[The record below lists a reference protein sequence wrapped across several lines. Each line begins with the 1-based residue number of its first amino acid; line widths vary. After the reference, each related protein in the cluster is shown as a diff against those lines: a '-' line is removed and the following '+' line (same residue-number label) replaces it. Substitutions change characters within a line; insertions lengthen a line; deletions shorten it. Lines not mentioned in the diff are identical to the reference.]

1 MIKLVKA
8 LLLMTFMSIILIN
21 SVQAQRGETQS
32 LYDLPPRWLVDCPTS
47 MTLPRG
53 CFDVIMR
60 VYPNGGIL
68 GSTSI
73 GLTNHFMVGISYGA
87 EGVIADAE
95 PNWNPRVEFNVKL
108 GLIEE
113 SVYFPGFA
121 VGFNSQGQ
129 GSYDPEKKRYTY
141 KSKGFYGVLSRSFY
155 FMNGIFSGHAGVNYS
170 LENDIDKDDDPS
182 VYLGFDTR
190 FKYNIG
196 LVMEYDFALN
206 DNKSSQRYG
215 KGRGYLN
222 AGLRWLYSENLEIEV
237 ILNNLLNNRHDVNSF
252 GRGLRL
258 TYIEY
263 F

>member
-1 MIKLVKA
+1 MVKYFKVIFVFVCLGFIGIGSA
-8 LLLMTFMSIILIN
+8 K
-21 SVQAQRGETQS
+21 AQVDETQS
-32 LYDLPPRWLVDCPTS
+32 LYDIPPRWLVDCPTS

-68 GSTSI
+68 SSTSI
-73 GLTNHFMVGISYGA
+73 GLTNRFTVGVSYGS
-87 EGVIADAE
+87 EGVIADAK
-95 PNWNPRVEFNVKL
+95 PNWNPRMEFNVKL

-113 SVYFPGFA
+113 SIYFPGLA
-121 VGFNSQGQ
+121 IGFNSQGK
-129 GSYDPEKKRYTY
+129 GSHDAEKDRYTY
-141 KSKGFYGVLSRSFY
+141 KSKGFYAVTSRSFY
-155 FMNGIFSGHAGVNYS
+155 FMNGVFSGHAGVNYS
-170 LENDIDKDDDPS
+170 LEHDVDKDDDPTAFF
-182 VYLGFDTR
+182 GIDTR
-190 FKYNIG
+190 FNYNVG
-196 LVMEYDFALN
+196 FVLEYDMALN

-222 AGLRWLYSENLEIEV
+222 LGLRWLYSENLEIEV
-237 ILNNLLNNRHDVNSF
+237 ILKNLLNNRHDVNSF

>member
-1 MIKLVKA
+1 MEKYFKILLIMTLIPMI
-8 LLLMTFMSIILIN
+8 TPSPG
-21 SVQAQRGETQS
+21 QAQVDETQS
-32 LYDLPPRWLVDCPTS
+32 LYDLPPRWLIDCPTS

-73 GLTNHFMVGISYGA
+73 GLTNRFTVGVSYGS
-87 EGVIADAE
+87 EGIIADAT
-95 PNWNPRVEFNVKL
+95 PNWNPRMEFNVKL

-121 VGFNSQGQ
+121 IGFNSQGQ
-129 GSYDPEKKRYTY
+129 GSYDTQQKRYTY
-141 KSKGFYGVLSRSFY
+141 KSKGFYGVVSRSFY
-155 FMNGIFSGHAGVNYS
+155 FMNGVFSGHAGANYS
-170 LENDIDKDDDPS
+170 LENEVDKDDDPT
-182 VYLGFDTR
+182 VFFGIDTR
-190 FKYNIG
+190 FNYNVG
-196 LVMEYDFALN
+196 FVMEYDLALN
-206 DNKSSQRYG
+206 DNKGSQRYG

-222 AGLRWLYSENLEIEV
+222 MGLRWLYSENLEIEV
-237 ILNNLLNNRHDVNSF
+237 ILKNLLNNRHDVNSF